1 MNRMKTIRP
10 KLTCTLIAAGLTG
23 LVSLTGCGGP
33 PRHGPPL
40 SEDRPE
46 ASAPRPTLLQG
57 EQPFFGGRVLAR
69 LIVTRGFGHGAPG
82 GPHGDGAPKHR
93 PGGGGGGMMGGAGG
107 PPPGGMGGGG
117 MGGPPPGGGE
127 MGGGESVPA
136 QPRMMGAS
144 GPGLRVQLQ
153 LLDHGH
159 LDAQPITIEILDFQS
174 PLGDFALKPDRL
186 ALVPGQT
193 ASPDAVTSRVGIA
206 AAEIPVQLTLRLAGE
221 KEARTILLR
230 AGAAP
235 QPAQSANV
243 RQ

>member
-93 PGGGGGGMMGGAGG
+93 PGGGGGMMGGAGG

-117 MGGPPPGGGE
+117 MGGPPPGGGGE
-127 MGGGESVPA
+127 RGGGESVPA
-136 QPRMMGAS
+136 QARAAGTHHAR
-144 GPGLRVQLQ
+144 LRVQLQ
-153 LLDHGH
+153 LIDQGQP
-159 LDAQPITIEILDFQS
+159 DAQPIAVEIVDFQS

-206 AAEIPVQLTLRLAGE
+206 AAEIPVQLTLSLAGQ
-221 KEARTILLR
+221 KEENTILLR
-230 AGAAP
+230 AVAAP
-235 QPAQSANV
+235 QAAQPANI